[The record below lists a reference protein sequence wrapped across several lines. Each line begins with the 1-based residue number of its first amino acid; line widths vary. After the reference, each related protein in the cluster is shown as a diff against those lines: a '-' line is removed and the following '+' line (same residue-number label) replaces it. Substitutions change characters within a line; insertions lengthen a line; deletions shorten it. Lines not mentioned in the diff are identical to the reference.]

1 MLTYVREV
9 PLEDK
14 FNKNKSTFG
23 NAIQIIQYKA
33 EHFQACRFIE

>member
-23 NAIQIIQYKA
+23 NATKS
-33 EHFQACRFIE
+33 FSVKLNLFKRVVS

>member
-14 FNKNKSTFG
+14 FNEK
-23 NAIQIIQYKA
+23 QINFRERYSN
-33 EHFQACRFIE
+33 HSV

>member
-14 FNKNKSTFG
+14 FNEKTNQLPGTLLNHSV
-23 NAIQIIQYKA
+23 
-33 EHFQACRFIE
+33 